1 MFLFL
6 ILQLSILLRTQIIW
20 LIVFIIKMINII
32 ESSWLILLFTSINII
47 ENSNHMFFNL
57 KSSVLLSA

>member
-6 ILQLSILLRTQIIW
+6 LLQLSILLRTQIIW

-32 ESSWLILLFTSINII
+32 ESSWLILLFTIINII
-47 ENSNHMFFNL
+47 ENSNHMFF
-57 KSSVLLSA
+57 